1 MNQSEQHQQFVDL
14 LVEHQNQLF
23 AYLFAM
29 VHSRDDAEDLYQ
41 QTSLVLWQKF
51 DKFESGSN
59 FFRWAARTAQLEAL
73 NFLKYRRRSKLQFS
87 SEVTEQLADA
97 AEAASQQ
104 ESDRTDALLACMDK
118 LNPEDRHLVLEC
130 YKSGSKLGWAIE
142 YFLSSA

>member
-1 MNQSEQHQQFVDL
+1 MNQSEQHQLFVDL

-29 VHSRDDAEDLYQ
+29 VHSRDDAEELYQ
-41 QTSLVLWQKF
+41 QTSLVLWRKF

-73 NFLKYRRRSKLQFS
+73 NFLKYRRRSKLQFC
-87 SEVTEQLADA
+87 SEVIEQLADA

-104 ESDRTDALLACMDK
+104 ESDRTTDSSSRPSVVRFSPK
-118 LNPEDRHLVLEC
+118 LPQANSNVGNSLRQ
-130 YKSGSKLGWAIE
+130 YA
-142 YFLSSA
+142 